1 MVPITVGEHR
11 VRACGGAK
19 AASFTLHEVIGSGGT
34 AVVYRATR
42 NDGTPSALKV
52 IHPHLASDE
61 RWVRRFRKEAAL
73 LRSLSHAGLLRV
85 LDVGTLAGGSSFVAF
100 ELLDGCSL
108 EVLRHERG
116 GRLDLADVFAHSR
129 RVLDVLSYTHA
140 RGVVH
145 RDLKPS
151 NVFLTT
157 NGELKLLDFGIAADS
172 ACAETGS
179 AAAPLGILGT
189 PAFMPPEQA
198 RGRWD
203 LVDERS
209 DLWAVGA
216 MIFALA
222 SGEFVHVA
230 GNENERLGLAMS
242 RPARSLARAWK
253 DADPRLVRVLKRA
266 LAYERSAR
274 YQDAREFRAALEGI
288 APAGG
293 VLDRAA
299 AAWTSSVCEGERTE
313 ERSWNAMHQATLFRL
328 DDVSGRVI
336 DAAERDRTQR

>member
-1 MVPITVGEHR
+1 MVPIAVGEHR

-19 AASFTLHEVIGSGGT
+19 AASFILHEVIGSGGT

-52 IHPHLASDE
+52 IHPHLVADE
-61 RWVRRFRKEAAL
+61 SWVRRFCREAAL
-73 LRSLSHAGLLRV
+73 LRSLSHPGLQRV
-85 LDVGTLAGGSSFVAF
+85 LDVGTFADGSSFVAF

-108 EVLRHERG
+108 EVLRRERG
-116 GRLDLADVFAHSR
+116 GRLQLSDVFAHAL

-157 NGELKLLDFGIAADS
+157 NGELKVLDFGIAAD
-172 ACAETGS
+172 TGG
-179 AAAPLGILGT
+179 ADAGAAPATLGILGT

-198 RGRWD
+198 RGRWE

-216 MIFALA
+216 MIFALT

-230 GNENERLGLAMS
+230 ATENERLGRAMS
-242 RPARSLARAWK
+242 RPARSLASAWK

-274 YQDAREFRAALEGI
+274 YQSAAEFRAALQRI
-288 APAGG
+288 APMNG
-293 VLDRAA
+293 VLYRAIRVRPGV
-299 AAWTSSVCEGERTE
+299 VCDGERTE
-313 ERSWNAMHQATLFRL
+313 ERSWSAA
-328 DDVSGRVI
+328 RVP
-336 DAAERDRTQR
+336 

>member
-1 MVPITVGEHR
+1 M
-11 VRACGGAK
+11 RACGGAK

-42 NDGTPSALKV
+42 NDGTSSALKL

-61 RWVRRFRKEAAL
+61 SWVRRFCREASL
-73 LRSLSHAGLLRV
+73 LRSLSHPGLLRV
-85 LDVGTLAGGSSFVAF
+85 LDVGTFADGSSFVAF

-108 EVLRHERG
+108 EVLRRERG
-116 GRLDLADVFAHSR
+116 GRLDVADVFSHAL

-151 NVFLTT
+151 NVFLTR
-157 NGELKLLDFGIAADS
+157 NGELKVLDFGIAVDTARADP
-172 ACAETGS
+172 G
-179 AAAPLGILGT
+179 AAPATLGILGT

-230 GNENERLGLAMS
+230 GTENERLGLAMS
-242 RPARSLARAWK
+242 RPARSLASAWK
-253 DADPRLVRVLKRA
+253 HADPRLVRVLKRA

-274 YQDAREFRAALEGI
+274 YQDAAEFRAALEAI
-288 APAGG
+288 APASG
-293 VLDRAA
+293 VLDKAA
-299 AAWTSSVCEGERTE
+299 VARPCVAGDGERTE
-313 ERSWNAMHQATLFRL
+313 ERSWNAVHQATLFRV
-328 DDVSGRVI
+328 DDIWGRVI
-336 DAAERDRTQR
+336 DVAERDGRKK